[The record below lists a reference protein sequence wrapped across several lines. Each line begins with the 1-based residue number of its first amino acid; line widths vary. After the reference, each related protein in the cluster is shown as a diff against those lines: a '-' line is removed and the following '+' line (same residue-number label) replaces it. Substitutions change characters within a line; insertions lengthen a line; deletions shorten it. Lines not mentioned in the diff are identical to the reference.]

1 MISASRTPEG
11 KQMPENQQTVQ
22 GSDLTEN
29 QQIVQNLRDA
39 FNDTIDIAE
48 ELNINAEEL
57 ERAKQEIIGQII
69 DACPEADPGT
79 FIQLTNGKWTMLEII
94 RKYPGKFVHLPDGRW
109 AGREGDGVVT
119 LYSD

>member
-11 KQMPENQQTVQ
+11 KQMTESQQTVQ

-39 FNDTIDIAE
+39 FNDTIDIAK
-48 ELNINAEEL
+48 ELNINAGEL

-79 FIQLTNGKWTMLEII
+79 FIRLTNGKWTLLATI
-94 RKYPGKFVHLPDGRW
+94 RKYPGRFVQLSDGRW
-109 AGREGDGVVT
+109 AAHEGESVVK
-119 LYSD
+119 LY